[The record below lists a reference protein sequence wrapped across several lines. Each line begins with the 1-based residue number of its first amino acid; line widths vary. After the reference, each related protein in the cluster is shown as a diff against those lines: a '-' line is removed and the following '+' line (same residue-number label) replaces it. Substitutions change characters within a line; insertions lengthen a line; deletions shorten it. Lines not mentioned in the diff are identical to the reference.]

1 MHRAVTYLP
10 SSLPLLRC
18 PGSPGFPCSPDH
30 LRLTTFLLL
39 TTFSCP
45 CISTLGLLG
54 RAMHSR
60 SSVGTTPASKIS
72 HYFQPKRKASDEA
85 ASSCKAGGKRPC
97 FPVHLHQP
105 HGRAAAT
112 ARGSQIVGPE
122 AFASKPALSP
132 EIDVGAVAAHYGLA
146 ALSPLERQV
155 VALKA
160 EVPGCLLLAEVGYK
174 YCAFGEDAEVL
185 SAVLHVS
192 HFTKQH
198 MLVAGFPT
206 PRSRAIRL
214 AAALVAK
221 QPVVRLLS
229 QLAQATLRALE
240 SPTCC

>member
-1 MHRAVTYLP
+1 
-10 SSLPLLRC
+10 
-18 PGSPGFPCSPDH
+18 
-30 LRLTTFLLL
+30 
-39 TTFSCP
+39 
-45 CISTLGLLG
+45 
-54 RAMHSR
+54 MHSR

-97 FPVHLHQP
+97 FPVQLHQP

-229 QLAQATLRALE
+229 QLAQSACSGCAQGAGEPHLLLGCQALALALALAR
-240 SPTCC
+240 

>member
-1 MHRAVTYLP
+1 
-10 SSLPLLRC
+10 
-18 PGSPGFPCSPDH
+18 
-30 LRLTTFLLL
+30 
-39 TTFSCP
+39 
-45 CISTLGLLG
+45 
-54 RAMHSR
+54 MHSR

-97 FPVHLHQP
+97 FPVQLHQP

-229 QLAQATLRALE
+229 QLAQAALRALE
-240 SPTCC
+240 SPTCCWDAKP

>member
-1 MHRAVTYLP
+1 M
-10 SSLPLLRC
+10 
-18 PGSPGFPCSPDH
+18 
-30 LRLTTFLLL
+30 
-39 TTFSCP
+39 
-45 CISTLGLLG
+45 
-54 RAMHSR
+54 
-60 SSVGTTPASKIS
+60 
-72 HYFQPKRKASDEA
+72 
-85 ASSCKAGGKRPC
+85 
-97 FPVHLHQP
+97 PVQLHQP

-112 ARGSQIVGPE
+112 ARSSQMVGPE

-206 PRSRAIRL
+206 RRSRAIRL

-221 QPVVRLLS
+221 QPVCLLRLHSGRWRAPPAAGMPSPTPTPTLTPNPNPSRHRLAVHLQRLLCAGHRVAVA
-229 QLAQATLRALE
+229 AQVERAAEKAVGGSPHSTFARRVSCIHTYATYAPPPE
-240 SPTCC
+240 DTEWCATSSGDDDGGAYVA